1 MKKLVAI
8 IIALSLVI
16 TAYIPVQAADELTGL
31 TLEKEMRA
39 MIELGII
46 QGYNDGTVRPKD
58 DVTREQFAAFIV
70 RALKLPAAAPNYTD
84 VNPSSALAS
93 AIGALQSTGIMKGT
107 LDNKFNPTKKIT
119 REEMAITMA
128 RVLDQK
134 NITVSVDSIIVADQ
148 NKFGSSDSIIAAK
161 KTIAAKIIN
170 GFATED
176 KTSSAVLFKPKDLS
190 KRDQVSAVIYRFIE
204 LMKTVET
211 PEPMPEPI
219 PTPEPVPTPPPVEV
233 NTFYVASVKDGEIVK
248 STTSYKTF
256 EEASKAFSSSS
267 VDAILKGDDMI
278 KIKSGLAYSTTNPK
292 NYASI
297 YSDTSLKT
305 EITYIQKGR
314 EMKYIGSG
322 PDYVIVQAGGTIGY
336 AKHSEVDLIPSK
348 VVIGQDYYSKNGSGM
363 LNHYLYNHVTK
374 KLESFYQVGPAPDF
388 MNTSDKYYS
397 YDGVQF
403 YDNKGTLKGTFFPY
417 FQFQSVRQPT
427 NYTAEELDQYILTV
441 LTEKEAT
448 KIARY
453 ANAVQK
459 SKLVNLGTYL
469 KEVEST
475 YEVNAMFILAAAMH
489 ESDFGLS
496 SYAQTINNLFGIG
509 VYDSDPNAKVYAKP
523 ENSVYAFVTRYIN
536 GTYGL
541 PTGSYANGAV
551 PGNKT
556 TGFNVKYASDP
567 QWGSKIAG
575 HMYRIDSALGG
586 RDFGQAK
593 LGITTPNSTLNV
605 RSTPE
610 VNSSNLLYTYKR
622 KELGVNNIFGYP
634 VVIISKEIGADGYY
648 WYKVLT
654 DTPSPSPEYGWIR
667 GDLLRIIE

>member
-1 MKKLVAI
+1 MKKLIAI
-8 IIALSLVI
+8 LVALSFVI

-39 MIELGII
+39 MIEQGII

-70 RALKLPAAAPNYTD
+70 RALDLPSAVPTYTD

-107 LDNKFNPTKKIT
+107 LDNKFLPTNKIT

-128 RVLDQK
+128 RVIQQK
-134 NITVSVDSIIVADQ
+134 NINLSILGITLADENQ
-148 NKFGSSDSIIAAK
+148 FGSQESILAAK
-161 KTIAAKIIN
+161 QTIAAKVIN
-170 GFATED
+170 GFATSE
-176 KTSSAVLFKPKDLS
+176 TTLNAVLFKPKDVS

-204 LMKTVET
+204 LMKTVEK
-211 PEPMPEPI
+211 PEPT
-219 PTPEPVPTPPPVEV
+219 PTPEPTPEPGIPTPIDPKA
-233 NTFYVASVKDGEIVK
+233 FQIASVKNGELVK
-248 STTSYKTF
+248 TTKVYATY
-256 EEASKAFSSSS
+256 EEAEKAYASSSI
-267 VDAILKGDDMI
+267 DAIYKGNDVI

-297 YSDTSLKT
+297 YSDASLKT

-314 EMKYIGSG
+314 EMKYNGSG
-322 PDYVIVQAGGTIGY
+322 PNYVIVQAGGTVGY
-336 AKHSEVDLIPSK
+336 AKHSEVDLTPSQAI
-348 VVIGQDYYSKNGSGM
+348 IGQDYYSKNGSGI
-363 LNHYLYNHVTK
+363 LNHYLFNHVTQK
-374 KLESFYQVGPAPDF
+374 QEGSYQVGKAPEF

-403 YDNKGTLKGTFFPY
+403 YDIKGILKGTFFPY

-427 NYTAEELDQYILTV
+427 SYTAEELDRYIRAV
-441 LTEKEAT
+441 LVEKEAT

-453 ANAVQK
+453 ANITQK
-459 SKLVNLGTYL
+459 SKLLNLGVYL
-469 KEVEST
+469 KEMETT

-489 ESDFGLS
+489 ESDFGIS
-496 SYAQTINNLFGIG
+496 GYAQTINNLFGIG
-509 VYDSDPNAKVYAKP
+509 VFDSDPNAKAYAKP
-523 ENSVYAFVTRYIN
+523 ENSVLAFVTRYIN
-536 GTYGL
+536 GSYGL

-575 HMYRIDSALGG
+575 HMYRIDTALGG
-586 RDFGQAK
+586 RDYGQAT
-593 LGITTPNSTLNV
+593 LGITTPKSVLNI

-610 VNSSNLLYTYKR
+610 VNSSNLLYTYKQ
-622 KELGVNNIFGYP
+622 KNLGVNDIFGYP

-654 DTPSPSPEYGWIR
+654 DTPPPSPEFGWIR
-667 GDLLRIIE
+667 GDYVRIVE

>member
-8 IIALSLVI
+8 LIALSLII

-39 MIELGII
+39 MIEQGII

-70 RALKLPAAAPNYTD
+70 RALELPAAVPTYTD

-134 NITVSVDSIIVADQ
+134 SITVSVDSIIVGDQ
-148 NKFGSSDSIIAAK
+148 NKFGSADSIVAAK

-204 LMKTVET
+204 LMKTVEE
-211 PEPMPEPI
+211 PE
-219 PTPEPVPTPPPVEV
+219 PTPEPGKPEPVDPTLYQIASIKNGELVKTTKTYATYVE
-233 NTFYVASVKDGEIVK
+233 AE
-248 STTSYKTF
+248 
-256 EEASKAFSSSS
+256 KAFASSS
-267 VDAILKGDDMI
+267 VDAIYKGDDII
-278 KIKSGLAYSTTNPK
+278 KIKSGIAYADNTTK

-297 YSDTSLKT
+297 YSNTSFSNEVTYTT
-305 EITYIQKGR
+305 EGR

-322 PDYVIVQAGGTIGY
+322 PDYVIVQVGGTVGY
-336 AKHSEVDLIPSK
+336 AKHSEVGLIPSQLISGRDK
-348 VVIGQDYYSKNGSGM
+348 YVKNGSEM
-363 LNHYLYNHVTK
+363 LNHYVYDHLTK
-374 KLESFYQVGPAPDF
+374 KSAFYTVGPAPQF
-388 MNTSDKYYS
+388 MERFGEYYS

-403 YDNKGTLKGTFFPY
+403 YDINGNLKGTHFPY

-427 NYTAEELDQYILTV
+427 NYTAEELDSYIMSALAARQ
-441 LTEKEAT
+441 AT
-448 KIARY
+448 NLAKY
-453 ANAVQK
+453 KDAVTK
-459 SKLVNLGTYL
+459 SKLIGLGTYL
-469 KEVEST
+469 KEMETT
-475 YEVNAMFILAAAMH
+475 YRVNAMFILATAIH
-489 ESDFGLS
+489 ESDFGIS
-496 SYAQTINNLFGIG
+496 GNAMTKNNLFGIK
-509 VYDSDPNAKVYAKP
+509 VFDSNPELGEKYAEPK
-523 ENSVYAFVTRYIN
+523 NSVNAFVTRYIN
-536 GTYGL
+536 SSYGL
-541 PTGSYANGAV
+541 PTGSYANGIV

-567 QWGSKIAG
+567 HWGSKVAG
-575 HMYRIDSALGG
+575 HMYTIDQSLGG
-586 RDFGQAK
+586 RDYKQAK
-593 LGITTPNSTLNV
+593 LAMTTATTTQNV
-605 RSTPE
+605 RASASTW
-610 VNSSNLLYTYKR
+610 SNILYTYK
-622 KELGVNNIFGYP
+622 KKDLGVGNLFGYP
-634 VVIISKEIGADGYY
+634 VVIVETVKAADGYE
-648 WYKVLT
+648 WHKVLT
-654 DTPSPSPEYGWIR
+654 DTAPPSDYGWIR

>member
-1 MKKLVAI
+1 MKKILASLVAFCLLV
-8 IIALSLVI
+8 ALFVPSQ
-16 TAYIPVQAADELTGL
+16 AQAATDELTGL

-39 MIELGII
+39 MIAQGII
-46 QGYNDGTVRPKD
+46 QGYKDGSVRPKN

-70 RALKLPAAAPNYTD
+70 RALDLPDGVPTYTD

-107 LDNKFNPTKKIT
+107 LDNKFNPNKQIT

-128 RVLDQK
+128 RVLEQK
-134 NITVSVDSIIVADQ
+134 NIAVSIDNIILADQ
-148 NKFGSSDSIIAAK
+148 NKFGSEESIVAAK

-170 GFATED
+170 GFISEIP
-176 KTSSAVLFKPKDLS
+176 SEGVIFNPKDVS

-204 LMKTVET
+204 LMGTGNT
-211 PEPMPEPI
+211 
-219 PTPEPVPTPPPVEV
+219 PTPDPGDTPTPTPPPVEV
-233 NTFYVASVKDGEIVK
+233 NVFYVASVKDGAIVK
-248 STTSYKTF
+248 TNASYKTY
-256 EEASKAFSSSS
+256 EEASKAFAASS
-267 VDAILKGDDMI
+267 VDAILKGNDII
-278 KIKSGLAYSTTNPK
+278 KIKSGLAYSTTNSK

-322 PDYVIVQAGGTIGY
+322 PDYVIVQAGGTVGY
-336 AKHSEVDLIPSK
+336 ARHSEVDLTPLNAIS
-348 VVIGQDYYSKNGSGM
+348 GQDYYSKNGLGI
-363 LNHYLYNHVTK
+363 LNHYLHNHVTK
-374 KLESFYQVGPAPDF
+374 KQEGFYQVGPAPDF

-403 YDNKGTLKGTFFPY
+403 YDGKGTLKGTYFPY

-427 NYTAEELDQYILTV
+427 SYTAAELDQYILTV
-441 LTEKEAT
+441 LAEKEAT
-448 KIARY
+448 NIARY
-453 ANAVQK
+453 TNAVQK

-475 YEVNAMFILAAAMH
+475 FEVNAMFILAAAMH
-489 ESDFGLS
+489 ESDFGMS

-509 VYDSDPNAKVYAKP
+509 VYDSDPNAKAYAKP
-523 ENSVYAFVTRYIN
+523 ENSVLAFVTRYVN
-536 GTYGL
+536 GNYGL

-575 HMYRIDSALGG
+575 HMYRIDIALGG
-586 RDFGQAK
+586 RDYKQVK
-593 LGITTPNSTLNV
+593 LGMTTPNSILNV

-610 VNSSNLLYTYKR
+610 VNSSNLLYTYKK
-622 KELGVNNIFGYP
+622 KELGVNDIFGYP
-634 VVIISKEIGADGYY
+634 VVIISREIGADGYY
-648 WYKVLT
+648 WYQVLT
-654 DTPSPSPEYGWIR
+654 DTPSPSPEFGWIR
-667 GDLLRIIE
+667 GDLIRIIE